1 MGSLLCRRS
10 PIYSPTL
17 PDCYQIPIRPFTPE
31 ASHQGEFGPNASQS
45 FVIWSR
51 YPFLFS
57 CSSVFNLLFN
67 FFYYLIQKKER
78 EQKGPFPQIFI
89 EHDPCTRFLIS
100 IADDLRLNHPIFSYL
115 SRLCLAFFCAPPSD
129 VLKHLYEN
137 NNCVLYRKTL
147 LTREIIMFHIPRRI
161 QHAENKRVTC
171 LQPYLPRRK

>member
-1 MGSLLCRRS
+1 MSTRISKTQVKKKKDISLATKSKMGSLLCRRS

-51 YPFLFS
+51 HPFLFS
-57 CSSVFNLLFN
+57 CSSIFNLLFN

-115 SRLCLAFFCAPPSD
+115 SRLCLAFFCAPPF
-129 VLKHLYEN
+129 
-137 NNCVLYRKTL
+137 RRFKTPL
-147 LTREIIMFHIPRRI
+147 RE
-161 QHAENKRVTC
+161 
-171 LQPYLPRRK
+171 